1 MATSNIASKPG
12 EDGKTRVRQQLAAPA
27 LKICLPTAIKQQR
40 KDDAWLRSSGRT
52 ATTLAKYPDLRIVLV
67 SMAAKA
73 KMQEHKAAGRVSIH
87 TLSGCIRLRLLDQTV
102 DVPAGHLL
110 TLDCCVPHDVEAL
123 KQSTFLVTIAWR
135 KSEAKA
141 GGPTTP

>member
-1 MATSNIASKPG
+1 MAIANVASKPG
-12 EDGKTRVRQQLAAPA
+12 EGGKTGVRRQLAAPA
-27 LKICLPTAIKQQR
+27 LKICLPTAIKDQR
-40 KDDAWLRSSGRT
+40 KDEAWMQGSGRT

-73 KMQEHKAAGRVSIH
+73 KIQEHKAAGRVSIQ